1 MTRLLTLSLLAFM
14 LTAFLFGGTAFAAG
28 ASQYRAELAK
38 PAAASRLVARDII
51 WRCGAA
57 GCVAVQGHSRP
68 AVDCPALAQQVG
80 TLISFTVGGVA
91 LAPAELEK
99 CNGRAR

>member
-1 MTRLLTLSLLAFM
+1 MIRLLTPSLLAFM

-28 ASQYRAELAK
+28 ASQYRAESARPA
-38 PAAASRLVARDII
+38 PAARLVAKDLI

-68 AVDCPALAQQVG
+68 AVDCPALAHEVG

-91 LAPAELEK
+91 LPPAELEK